1 MCSSPGTVSWQ
12 KVRKIKR
19 ETEETVATDEIRPST
34 RQVCG
39 ETVKVNAPMV
49 NALFCVAL

>member
-1 MCSSPGTVSWQ
+1 MAEG
-12 KVRKIKR
+12 
-19 ETEETVATDEIRPST
+19 EENQERDEGTVATDEIRPST